1 MTTQTPSTEAAA
13 APGNPQV
20 PEILAP
26 AGSRDSF
33 LAALAAGAEAI
44 YCGLKNYSARMAA
57 ENFTLEDLA
66 ALAGLAHSRG
76 VRVYVTLNVLLKP
89 DELDDTGRLIG
100 LLARRV
106 VPDGI
111 IFQDLAVAALAR
123 QAGFRGELHLSTLAN
138 VSFPEALAL
147 VRSMLQ
153 VDRVVIPRE
162 LSIDEIRSMAAACP
176 AGLRLE
182 AFIHGALCYA
192 VSGRCY
198 WSSFLGGR
206 SGLRGRCVQPCRR
219 RYEQDGGRARAFSC
233 QDLSLDV
240 LVKVLKTIDQ
250 VAAWKIEGR
259 KKGPH
264 YVYYTTAAYRL
275 LRDAGHDPRA
285 KRDALSLLSRAL
297 GRPGTHFRFL
307 PQRPQHPVAG
317 GEAGASGLLVGRVRG
332 GAGSAY
338 LAPREAL
345 LAGDTVRIGYEDD
358 PWHTV
363 VRIGKAVPKGGRFHL
378 KPVRGKWP
386 PREAPVFLIDRR
398 EPALVEMIRKLEA
411 ELPSVSVPAGPVFRT
426 RLPRPHRAGGP
437 AERQRVGRELKAG
450 YDGCWLD
457 DAGLATAAKGRRS
470 PWWWLPPV
478 IWPDEAA
485 RLTAQIQKALAT
497 GAAGFVLN
505 APWQRT
511 LFPDRSKVPLWAG
524 PFCNLANPLALEAAR
539 RMGFEGVI
547 VSPELDADALLGLAR
562 RSPLA
567 LGIVLGGN
575 WPLCVARTAPAV
587 IAPGKAFRSPRGE
600 TAWGVVHGADF
611 WLYPNWKLDLTD
623 HEKDLI
629 KAGYRLLVRL
639 EEDPPPGVSLKD
651 RPGLWNWDVGLR

>member
-1 MTTQTPSTEAAA
+1 VTTRTQSTETTPASTD
-13 APGNPQV
+13 PRV

-33 LAALAAGAEAI
+33 LAALAGGADAI

-57 ENFTLEDLA
+57 ENFTIEDLA
-66 ALAGLAHSRG
+66 ALTDLAHSLG
-76 VRVYVTLNVLLKP
+76 VRVYVTLNVMIKP
-89 DELDDTGRLIG
+89 EELDDTGRLIRT
-100 LLARRV
+100 LARQV
-106 VPDGI
+106 APDAI
-111 IFQDLAVAALAR
+111 IFQDLAVVALAR
-123 QAGFRGELHLSTLAN
+123 QAGFSGELHLSTLAN
-138 VSFPEALAL
+138 VSFPEALAM
-147 VRSMLQ
+147 VRASLQ

-219 RYEQDGGRARAFSC
+219 RYEQEGRQARTFSC

-240 LVKVLKTIDQ
+240 LVKVLKTVDQ

-307 PQRPQHPVAG
+307 PQRPQHPVAE

-332 GAGSAY
+332 GAGGTY

-345 LAGDTVRIGYEDD
+345 LAGDMVRIGYEDD
-358 PWHTV
+358 PWHAV

-386 PREAPVFLIDRR
+386 PGETPVFLIDRR
-398 EPALVEMIRKLEA
+398 EPALAEMIQKLKA
-411 ELPSVSVPAGPVFRT
+411 ELPAVSVDAGSVFKA
-426 RLPRPHRAGGP
+426 RLPKPHRSDLP
-437 AERQRVGRELKAG
+437 VKRQRIGREFKAG

-457 DAGLATAAKGRRS
+457 EACLAAAERRRR
-470 PWWWLPPV
+470 PLWWWLPPV
-478 IWPDEAA
+478 VWPEEAA
-485 RLTAQIQKALAT
+485 PLTARIRKAAAV

-511 LFPDRSKVPLWAG
+511 LFPDRGKIPLWAG
-524 PFCNLANPLALEAAR
+524 PFCNLANPLALAAVQ
-539 RMGFEGVI
+539 RMGFDGVI
-547 VSPELDADALLGLAR
+547 VSPELEADALLGLPAS
-562 RSPLA
+562 SPLP
-567 LGIVLGGN
+567 LGIVLGGS
-575 WPLCVARTAPAV
+575 WPLCVARTVPAA
-587 IAPGKAFRSPRGE
+587 IKPEKAFRSPGGE
-600 TAWGVVHGADF
+600 TAWGVIHGANF
-611 WLYPNWKLDLTD
+611 WLYPNWALDLKSY
-623 HEKDLI
+623 EKDLI

-639 EEDPPPGVSLKD
+639 EEAVPTGVSLKA
-651 RPGLWNWDVGLR
+651 RPGLWNWDLGLR

>member
-13 APGNPQV
+13 SSGGRPA

-26 AGSRDSF
+26 AGNPDSF
-33 LAALAAGAEAI
+33 LAALAAGADAI

-57 ENFTLEDLA
+57 ENFTFDDLA
-66 ALAGLAHSRG
+66 ALTALAHSRG
-76 VRVYVTLNVLLKP
+76 VRVYVTLNVMLKP

-100 LLARRV
+100 MLTRQVA
-106 VPDGI
+106 PDAI
-111 IFQDLAVAALAR
+111 IFQDLAVVELAR
-123 QAGFRGELHLSTLAN
+123 QAGFSGELHLSTLAN
-138 VSFPEALAL
+138 VSFPQALAL
-147 VRSMLQ
+147 VRSSLE

-219 RYEQDGGRARAFSC
+219 RYEQDGRKARAFSC

-240 LVKVLKTIDQ
+240 LVKVLKTVDQ

-275 LRDAGHDPRA
+275 LRDEGHDPRA

-297 GRPGTHFRFL
+297 GRPGTHYRFL
-307 PQRPQHPVAG
+307 PQRPQHPVAE
-317 GEAGASGLLVGRVRG
+317 GEDGASGLLVGRVRG

-345 LAGDTVRIGYEDD
+345 LAGDMVRIGYEDD
-358 PWHTV
+358 PWHAV
-363 VRIGKAVPKGGRFHL
+363 VRIGKAVPKGGRFQL

-386 PREAPVFLIDRR
+386 PKEAPVFLIDRR
-398 EPALVEMIRKLEA
+398 EPALAEMIEKLKA
-411 ELPSVSVPAGPVFRT
+411 ELPAVSGAAGPAFRA
-426 RLPRPHRAGGP
+426 RLPKPHRFDAP
-437 AERQRVGRELKAG
+437 VKRQRIGRELKAG
-450 YDGCWLD
+450 RDGCWLD
-457 DAGLATAAKGRRS
+457 EACLEAAARSRRRL
-470 PWWWLPPV
+470 WWWLPPV
-478 IWPDEAA
+478 IWPDETS
-485 RLTAQIQKALAT
+485 LLVAQIQKAMAA

-511 LFPDRSKVPLWAG
+511 LFPDRPGMPLWAG

-539 RMGFEGVI
+539 RMGFDGGI
-547 VSPELDADALLGLAR
+547 VSPELGADALQGLPK
-562 RSPLA
+562 RSPLPV
-567 LGIVLGGN
+567 GIVLGGS
-575 WPLCVARTAPAV
+575 WPLCVARTVPAAVAPE
-587 IAPGKAFRSPRGE
+587 KALQSPKGE
-600 TAWGVVHGADF
+600 TAWGVVHGANY
-611 WLYPNWKLDLTD
+611 WLYPNWVLDLKD
-623 HEKDLI
+623 HEEDLI
-629 KAGYRLLVRL
+629 AAGYRLLILL
-639 EEDPPPGVSLKD
+639 EEELPAGVSIKE
-651 RPGLWNWDVGLR
+651 RPGLWNWGLGLR

>member
-1 MTTQTPSTEAAA
+1 VTTQTPSTGAALSSGR
-13 APGNPQV
+13 PPV

-33 LAALAAGAEAI
+33 LAALAAGADAI

-57 ENFTLEDLA
+57 ENFTFEDLA
-66 ALAGLAHSRG
+66 ALAGLAHCRG
-76 VRVYVTLNVLLKP
+76 VRVYVTLNVMLKP
-89 DELDDTGRLIG
+89 DELDDTGRLIRR
-100 LLARRV
+100 LARQV
-106 VPDGI
+106 APDGI
-111 IFQDLAVAALAR
+111 IFQDLAVVALAR
-123 QAGFRGELHLSTLAN
+123 QAGFDGELHLSTLAN

-147 VRSMLQ
+147 VRSSLQ

-162 LSIDEIRSMAAACP
+162 LSIDEIRAMAAACP

-219 RYEQDGGRARAFSC
+219 RYEQDGGKARAFSC

-240 LVKVLKTIDQ
+240 LVKVLKTVDQ

-275 LRDAGHDPRA
+275 LRDTGHDPQA

-297 GRPGTHFRFL
+297 GRPGTHYRFL
-307 PQRPQHPVAG
+307 PQRPQHPVAE

-332 GAGSAY
+332 GTGSAY
-338 LAPREAL
+338 LTPREAL
-345 LAGDTVRIGYEDD
+345 LAGDMVRIGYEDD
-358 PWHTV
+358 PWHAV

-378 KPVRGKWP
+378 KPVRGKRP
-386 PREAPVFLIDRR
+386 PKDAPVFLIDRR
-398 EPALVEMIRKLEA
+398 EPALAEMIRKLQS
-411 ELPSVSVPAGPVFRT
+411 ELPAVAVAAGPVFKAG
-426 RLPRPHRAGGP
+426 LPKPHRFDAP
-437 AERQRVGRELKAG
+437 VKRQRIGRELKAG
-450 YDGCWLD
+450 NDGCWLD
-457 DAGLATAAKGRRS
+457 EICLEAAARRRRRL
-470 PWWWLPPV
+470 WWWLPPV
-478 IWPDEAA
+478 IWPGETP
-485 RLTAQIQKALAT
+485 RLTEQIQKAVAV

-505 APWQRT
+505 APWQRA
-511 LFPDRSKVPLWAG
+511 LFPDRLKVPVWAG
-524 PFCNLANPLALEAAR
+524 PFCNLANPLALAAAR
-539 RMGFEGVI
+539 RMGFDGVI
-547 VSPELDADALLGLAR
+547 VSPELGGDALLGLPK
-562 RSPLA
+562 RSPLP
-567 LGIVLGGN
+567 LGVVLGGN
-575 WPLCVARTAPAV
+575 WPLCVARTVPAA
-587 IAPGKAFRSPRGE
+587 IAPEKPFQSPRGE
-600 TAWGVVHGADF
+600 TAWGVVHGANF
-611 WLYPNWKLDLTD
+611 WLYPNWILDLKG

-639 EEDPPPGVSLKD
+639 EETMPAGVSLKE
-651 RPGLWNWDVGLR
+651 RPGFWNWDLGLR

>member
-1 MTTQTPSTEAAA
+1 VTIQTRSTGAATFSTKPRA
-13 APGNPQV
+13 

-33 LAALAAGAEAI
+33 LAALAGGADAI

-57 ENFTLEDLA
+57 ENFTLEDIA
-66 ALAGLAHSRG
+66 ALTELAHARG
-76 VRVYVTLNVLLKP
+76 VRVYITLNVMLKP

-100 LLARRV
+100 MLTRQVA
-106 VPDGI
+106 PDGI
-111 IFQDLAVAALAR
+111 IFQDLAVVALAH
-123 QAGFRGELHLSTLAN
+123 QAGYRGELHLSTLAN

-147 VRSMLQ
+147 VRSSLG

-219 RYEQDGGRARAFSC
+219 RYEQDGGKARAFSC

-240 LVKVLKTIDQ
+240 LVKVLKTVDQ

-275 LRDAGHDPRA
+275 LRDEGHDPRA

-297 GRPGTHFRFL
+297 GRPGTHYRFL
-307 PQRPQHPVAG
+307 PQRPQHPVAE
-317 GEAGASGLLVGRVRG
+317 GEAGASGMLVGRVRG

-338 LAPREAL
+338 LSPREAL
-345 LAGDTVRIGYEDD
+345 LAGDMVRIGYEDD
-358 PWHTV
+358 SWHTV
-363 VRIGKAVPKGGRFHL
+363 LRIGKAVPKGGRFHL

-386 PREAPVFLIDRR
+386 PKEAPVFLIDRR
-398 EPALVEMIRKLEA
+398 EPALAEMIERLKA
-411 ELPSVSVPAGPVFRT
+411 ELPAVSVVAAPVFRA
-426 RLPRPHRAGGP
+426 RLPEPHRFDP
-437 AERQRVGRELKAG
+437 SVRRQRVGRQGKG
-450 YDGCWLD
+450 GRDGCWLD
-457 DAGLATAAKGRRS
+457 EACLETAVRDRRRL
-470 PWWWLPPV
+470 WWWLPPV
-478 IWPDEAA
+478 IWPEETV
-485 RLTAQIQKALAT
+485 RLKAMIQKAVAE

-505 APWQRT
+505 APWQRN
-511 LFPDRSKVPLWAG
+511 LFPEKPDMPLWAG
-524 PFCNLANPLALEAAR
+524 PFCNLANPLALEAVK
-539 RMGFEGVI
+539 RMGVDGVV
-547 VSPELDADALLGLAR
+547 VSPELDADALLGLPK
-562 RSPLA
+562 RSPLP
-567 LGIVLGGN
+567 LGIVVGGS
-575 WPLCVARTAPAV
+575 WPLCVARMAPVALEQ
-587 IAPGKAFRSPRGE
+587 GKAFQSPRGE
-600 TAWGVVHGADF
+600 IAWGVVHGSNF
-611 WLYPNWKLDLTD
+611 WLYPNWTLDLKE
-623 HEKDLI
+623 HEESLI
-629 KAGYRLLVRL
+629 DAGYRLLIRL
-639 EEDPPPGVSLKD
+639 EEEVPPGVSLKE
-651 RPGLWNWDVGLR
+651 RPGLWNWHLTLR